1 MRRLLRPL
9 RREQSIFF
17 ALALAIGV
25 VVGAGVIGFRLLI
38 GLFELVFYGSDSEA
52 YFTTVVRALPAWHLL
67 LAPTV
72 GGLLIGLFVH
82 YLMPDRRNHGVADIM
97 EACALRGGRMNAR
110 AGVGAAVA
118 AAASIG
124 MGASVGREGPAVHL
138 GASMSAWLAERLRL
152 SRSFSLTLVGC
163 GAAAAVAASFNAP
176 IAGVFF
182 ALEVVVGQYALNVFA
197 PIVISSVA
205 ATVVTR
211 VYFGTAPAFL
221 FVPDYFIGSFAEIPV
236 FVLLG
241 AVCAAVA
248 MAFMYGVMV
257 TQGAMTKLPGP
268 RWVHPAIGGL
278 AVGAIALIYPHVL
291 GVGYQAT
298 DLALKEALPL
308 GLMLALVVA
317 KLVATAIALGSGFA
331 GGVFSP
337 SLFLGAMAGGAF
349 GAIAVGMFPDYASAQ
364 GVYTVAGM
372 GGVAAAVLGAPI
384 STILIMFELTNNYE
398 LTIAV
403 MITAVLA
410 SMLTRHLAHRSFFF
424 WQLERRGIHL
434 GTAQEAALLLSVTV
448 HDLVSKNY
456 VTVPKTMGLGELR
469 QLVAYERP
477 QALLVVDEAQ
487 RIYGYLTPAD
497 VLRATLDE
505 KSNACAADIAHAS
518 ENVVLPHA
526 SLERALKL
534 MAVEKQEYLP
544 VVADVHERRVTG
556 VIFHRDL
563 VQAHNRALLEARAQE
578 RGDI

>member
-1 MRRLLRPL
+1 MRRLLLSL
-9 RREQSIFF
+9 RTEQSIFF
-17 ALALAIGV
+17 ALALTIGIS
-25 VVGAGVIGFRLLI
+25 VGLGVIGFRLLI
-38 GLFELVFYGSDSEA
+38 GLFGLVFYGSSSEL
-52 YFTTVVRALPAWHLL
+52 YFTTIVRTLPAWHLL
-67 LAPTV
+67 LVPTV

-82 YLMPDRRNHGVADIM
+82 YLMPERRNHGVADII
-97 EACALRGGRMNAR
+97 EACAWRGGRMNAR

-138 GASMSAWLAERLRL
+138 GASLSAWLAERLRL

-211 VYFGTAPAFL
+211 IYFGTAPAFL
-221 FVPDYFIGSFAEIPV
+221 FVPNYFIGSFAELPV

-241 AVCAAVA
+241 AACAAVA
-248 MAFMYGVMV
+248 IGFTYGVMT
-257 TQGAMTKLPGP
+257 TQDAMGKLPVP
-268 RWVHPAIGGL
+268 PWIRPAIGGL
-278 AVGAIALIYPHVL
+278 VVGIIALMYPHVL

-298 DLALKEALPL
+298 DLALKEALPV
-308 GLMLALVVA
+308 GLMLALLLA
-317 KLVATAIALGSGFA
+317 KLVATAVALGSGFA

-349 GAIAVGMFPDYASAQ
+349 GAMALGLFPDYASAQ
-364 GVYTVAGM
+364 GAYTVAGM

-403 MITAVLA
+403 MIVAVLA
-410 SMLTRHLAHRSFFF
+410 SMLTWRLAHRSFFI
-424 WQLERRGIHL
+424 WQLERRGIDL

-448 HDLVSKNY
+448 HDLISSDY
-456 VTVPKTMGLGELR
+456 VTVPKATSLGELR
-469 QLVAYERP
+469 RLVAYERP

-487 RIYGYLTPAD
+487 RLHGYVMPAD
-497 VLRATLDE
+497 LLRATLDG
-505 KSNACAADIAHAS
+505 KGDACAADIAHIS
-518 ENVVLPHA
+518 ENVVLSHA

-534 MAVEKQEYLP
+534 MAVEEQEYLP
-544 VVADVHERRVTG
+544 VVDDTQERRVIG

>member
-1 MRRLLRPL
+1 MRRLLRSL
-9 RREQSIFF
+9 RNEQSIFY
-17 ALALAIGV
+17 ALALAIGT
-25 VVGAGVIGFRLLI
+25 VVGFGVIGFRLLI

-67 LAPTV
+67 LALTV
-72 GGLLIGLFVH
+72 GGLLVGLFIH
-82 YLMPDRRNHGVADIM
+82 YLMPNRRDHGVADIM
-97 EACALRGGRMNAR
+97 EACALRGGRMNTR

-138 GASMSAWLAERLRL
+138 GASMSAWLAQRLRL

-163 GAAAAVAASFNAP
+163 GVAAAVAASFNAP

-211 VYFGTAPAFL
+211 IYFGTAPAFL
-221 FVPDYFIGSFAEIPV
+221 FVPDYFIGSFAEVPV

-241 AVCAAVA
+241 VFCAAVA
-248 MAFMYGVMV
+248 IAFIYSVV
-257 TQGAMTKLPGP
+257 ATQDAMTKLPVP
-268 RWVHPAIGGL
+268 PWVRPALGGL
-278 AVGAIALIYPHVL
+278 AVGAIALMYPHVL

-308 GLMLALVVA
+308 ALMLALVLA

-349 GAIAVGMFPDYASAQ
+349 GAIAVGTFPDYASAQ
-364 GVYTVAGM
+364 GAYTVAGM

-384 STILIMFELTNNYE
+384 STILIMFELMNNYE

-403 MITAVLA
+403 MIVAVLA
-410 SMLTRHLAHRSFFF
+410 SMLTRGLAYRSFFV
-424 WQLERRGIHL
+424 WQLARRGIDL
-434 GTAQEAALLLSVTV
+434 RTAQEQGLLLSVTV
-448 HDLVSKNY
+448 RDLISNNYVSVSKA
-456 VTVPKTMGLGELR
+456 TGLDELHR
-469 QLVAYERP
+469 LVAQERP
-477 QALLVVDEAQ
+477 QALLVVDELE
-487 RIYGYLTPAD
+487 RFLGYVTPAD
-497 VLRATLDE
+497 VLKAMLDG
-505 KSNACAADIAHAS
+505 KNDACAVDIAHHS
-518 ENVVLPHA
+518 ENVILSHA
-526 SLERALKL
+526 SLERALRL
-534 MAVEKQEYLP
+534 IAAEEQEYLP
-544 VVADVHERRVTG
+544 VVDDVHERHVIG
-556 VIFHRDL
+556 VIFHGDL
-563 VQAHNRALLEARAQE
+563 VQAHNRALLAARAQE
-578 RGDI
+578 RGDM